1 MADSTQGTG
10 PLTLS
15 SFYDLTNKAHRLER
29 EASNLKSSISNV
41 SVAETSILTQQE
53 NVQKI
58 LEREYSRLKLA
69 DSNIAGP
76 LQESQIRISE
86 LNRSYV
92 ARNYAFISI
101 LISLGITLGLLVI
114 LMIMSRRLHTIPDSL
129 VNTLM
134 IIVLCVGL
142 IFVGRQIIAFNQRD
156 PSNFL
161 KLKQPPAPPAPS
173 SGGSSQTSSSTS
185 STSGGLS
192 CSNSACCSTG
202 TTFNS
207 TLGIC
212 QIPDTSIPSIAGN
225 PLAPIVNRFAGSLYN
240 PIESFVNST
249 KLQFLLL

>member
-1 MADSTQGTG
+1 MADSTKGTG

-29 EASNLKSSISNV
+29 ETSDLKSSIYNV
-41 SVAETSILTQQE
+41 SKAETSILTKQE

-58 LEREYSRLKLA
+58 LDREYSRLKLA

-161 KLKQPPAPPAPS
+161 KLKQPQAPPAPS
-173 SGGSSQTSSSTS
+173 SGGLSQTSS

-212 QIPDTSIPSIAGN
+212 QIPDTIIPSIAGN
-225 PLAPIVNRFAGSLYN
+225 SLAPIVNRFAGSLYN